1 MAISINDAHQFI
13 RQILKKNK
21 GGFVAPVEI
30 DRAINRGVSDW
41 ISAVISKY
49 HKTGKF
55 EYDHLLVKRANFT
68 VSSST
73 GVQSIS
79 AQAADYIEG
88 LTVYL
93 TVSGGTPVEG
103 TIYSW
108 DEFLEVQNSK
118 IVAPDE
124 SYPAATIY
132 IVNESGV
139 DVPKIQF
146 SPVPTS
152 GNYTYTLVYM
162 RKPANAVYNYNFNSS
177 TGNFTF
183 NETGSVNIDISD
195 RYYTDIITRALMYLG
210 ISLRDG
216 DIVGTE
222 ALMDRNQK
230 EDELKV

>member
-1 MAISINDAHQFI
+1 MPISINDAHQFI

-21 GGFVAPVEI
+21 GGFVAPPEI

-41 ISAVISKY
+41 ISAVINKY
-49 HKTGKF
+49 HRTGKF

-79 AQAADYIEG
+79 TQAADYIEA
-88 LTVYL
+88 LTVYI
-93 TVSGGTPVEG
+93 TVPGGTPVEG

-132 IVNESGV
+132 IVSESSV

-146 SPVPTS
+146 SPVPVS

-162 RKPANAVYNYNFNSS
+162 RKPADAVYNYTFDSG

-183 NETGSVNIDISD
+183 NSTGSVNIDISD
-195 RYYTDIITRALMYLG
+195 RYYSDIITRALMYLG
-210 ISLRDG
+210 VSLRDG
-216 DIVGTE
+216 DVVGVE